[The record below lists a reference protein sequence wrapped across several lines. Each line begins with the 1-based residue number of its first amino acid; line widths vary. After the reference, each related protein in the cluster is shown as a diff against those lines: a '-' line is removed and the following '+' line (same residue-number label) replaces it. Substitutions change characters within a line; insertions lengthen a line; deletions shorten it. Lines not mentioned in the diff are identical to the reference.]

1 MKKNKTIRI
10 LIIDDEAEFA
20 QTLCTR
26 LQLRDYKSQIAIS
39 GHDGLDL
46 LEKESFDV
54 VILDLRMPDIDGIET
69 LTIIKNKYP
78 HTEVIILTG
87 HASFKTGQQGMQ
99 GGAFDYL
106 MKPVDLNILLEKI
119 HDAYSKSHLND

>member
-1 MKKNKTIRI
+1 MQHNQAIRI

-26 LQLRDYKSQIAIS
+26 LQLRDYKSQHAIS
-39 GHDGLDL
+39 GHDGLSI
-46 LEKESFDV
+46 LEDESFDV
-54 VILDLRMPDIDGIET
+54 VILDLRMPDINGIET
-69 LTIIKNKYP
+69 LTIIKDKYP
-78 HTEVIILTG
+78 ETEVIILTG
-87 HASFKTGQQGMQ
+87 HVSFETGQQGMN

-119 HDAYSKSHLND
+119 HDACAKP

>member
-1 MKKNKTIRI
+1 MQKNITVHI
-10 LIIDDEAEFA
+10 LIIDDEIEFA
-20 QTLCTR
+20 QTLSTR
-26 LQLRDYKSQIAIS
+26 LQLRDYKSQVAVS
-39 GHDGLDL
+39 GRAGLTL

-69 LTIIKNKYP
+69 LTIIKDKYP
-78 HTEVIILTG
+78 NTEVIILTG

-119 HDAYSKSHLND
+119 HDACTQS